1 MFRARENK
9 KINDKERAA
18 VVSFIQAGWSLN
30 RIAQEVGC
38 AKGTVIL
45 WKKRFDETGDV
56 SRQRGSGR
64 PRATSAAED
73 VAIRDAVR
81 AKPITTAQ
89 EIAGY
94 LYLNYHQL

>member
-38 AKGTVIL
+38 AKEMSFCGKNDSMKQVMFRGNVVL
-45 WKKRFDETGDV
+45 GDREQHLQPKMLP
-56 SRQRGSGR
+56 SMM
-64 PRATSAAED
+64 
-73 VAIRDAVR
+73 
-81 AKPITTAQ
+81 
-89 EIAGY
+89 
-94 LYLNYHQL
+94 L